1 MCFFLIFRNF
11 AAMTKRIC
19 LFLFACLFFISHL
32 SAQMR
37 WNSVYQEYIDQYKDL
52 AIEEM
57 LRYNIPASI
66 TLAQGIFE
74 SGAGRSELSVKG
86 NNHFGIKCHGWTG
99 RSVYH
104 DDDTRNEC
112 FRAYDNVLQS
122 YEDHSKFL
130 RYNVRYNSLF
140 TLQRTDYR
148 GWAQGLKACGYAT
161 NPRYA
166 DKLIEL
172 IELYKL
178 YELDKATSYD
188 KFMAKRGG
196 YDKPVS
202 QGMSLH
208 PIKIYNKNY
217 YIIARAGDTFKGIGE
232 EIDISYR
239 KIAKYNER
247 DKHDV
252 LHAGEIIYLKKKQK
266 KADKAYKNRPHIVKA
281 GESMYS
287 IAQRYGIRLKSLYKK
302 NHLSPDYQ
310 ARVGDT
316 LRVY

>member
-1 MCFFLIFRNF
+1 MVKKLS
-11 AAMTKRIC
+11 
-19 LFLFACLFFISHL
+19 LFLFASLLNVSNV

-37 WNSVYQEYIDQYKDL
+37 WNSTYQSYIDQYKNL

-74 SGAGRSELSVKG
+74 SSAGRSELTVKG
-86 NNHFGIKCHGWTG
+86 NNHFGIKCHGWGGNTI
-99 RSVYH
+99 YH
-104 DDDTRNEC
+104 DDDERNEC
-112 FRAYDNVLQS
+112 FRAYDNAKQS

-130 RYNVRYNSLF
+130 SQNTRYRSLF
-140 TLQRTDYR
+140 SLQRTDYR
-148 GWAQGLKACGYAT
+148 SWARGLKACGYAT
-161 NPRYA
+161 NPVYA

-178 YELDKATSYD
+178 YELDCAEHYD

-196 YDKPVS
+196 YDKPIT
-202 QGMSLH
+202 QGMTLH

-217 YIIARAGDTFKGIGE
+217 YIIARAGDTFKKIGQE
-232 EIDISYR
+232 VDLSYR

-247 DKHDV
+247 NKNDV
-252 LHAGEIIYLKKKQK
+252 LQPGEVIYLKKKQK
-266 KADKAYKNRPHIVKA
+266 HADKAYKGRPHIVKPND
-281 GESMYS
+281 SMYS
-287 IAQRYGIRLKSLYKK
+287 IAQFYGIRLKSLYKM

-310 ARVGDT
+310 LRVGDV